1 MMPITRRLFVAFAVI
16 LLLGTARA
24 HHGWGGY
31 DTGKAFTL
39 TGPILRSAYENPHC
53 EIFVQGEGKV
63 WEFVLAPP
71 QRMQSRGVK
80 PEMVAAGKTCTVY
93 GYPHTSKAT
102 EARIEYIVI
111 DGKRYELR

>member
-1 MMPITRRLFVAFAVI
+1 MTRITRRLFIAFAAV
-16 LLLGTARA
+16 LAPGVARA

-39 TGPILRSAYENPHC
+39 TGPVRTSAYENPHC
-53 EIFVQGEGKV
+53 EITMQGEGKV

-71 QRMQSRGVK
+71 QRMQSRGVT
-80 PEMVAAGKTCTVY
+80 PQMIAPGKTCTVH
-93 GYPHTSKAT
+93 GYPHNSKAT
-102 EARIEYIVI
+102 EARIEYMLV